1 MKDGWVTKSEL
12 EKITGMSAGTIARI
26 LRDRKCE
33 WSSDECTTPGGK
45 QMVVLINPLSIP
57 REYLAKYLEYHTGQ
71 VKGKPDSNISDY
83 ADWQVR
89 TAIERRA
96 RLQSIRNKMP
106 DARYQSLL
114 SKNRNQKTIELKKLC
129 RAEKISVATF
139 YRWDKAEK
147 EDGIEALIPGWG
159 KKNGHLKNLE
169 TPQKQFLIS
178 VYGDQSQPKI
188 AECWRMLVDYSLE
201 KGLPAPSISTT
212 RRFIGDLP
220 ENFKALHRKGAKY
233 YQDKHE
239 YYCQRD
245 YESLKSNAIWCSDHH
260 QLNIYVKDRDGRKG
274 FPWFTVWQD
283 LASRKIV
290 GWWLQVRAANSRTI
304 AGAFRHAVLKAGIPE
319 RTYVDNGK
327 DYRSR
332 FIGGGADR
340 RKKIPRKLPH
350 SIRDMARNDI
360 GRIDLDM
367 ETKGIFME
375 LDVQPIYAWPY
386 HPQSK
391 PTERFFRT
399 LDEQFSKKFEGY
411 RGHNVDN
418 RPEKLQAHIKN
429 GKVMDISELEN
440 LLSIYINERY
450 NLAPHKGD
458 GMERRSPNLA
468 WQDKLGTQRALETP
482 AVLDLLMMPVEQKKV
497 GRIGVTLFGKPYY
510 AAELTFYKGRE
521 VDVRY
526 DPHDLSKILVFER
539 NGKKICEAVN
549 QERMSWNPSKE
560 DIEKLQKIRKDEKKA
575 LKDVYRFAREKVEM
589 PDIRKRIKAGHNTY
603 AGPGGSEDRKKA
615 ETEKVKTRFDDDPR
629 GFPPRK
635 SRLPLQ
641 SGAYSVTKT
650 RSGGK
655 SGLRDE
661 DVAAIN
667 TSTGRAS
674 PFPPPGAAPS
684 EDEPCDWKTFADEEE
699 EEDE

>member
-1 MKDGWVTKSEL
+1 MTERWLTKTEL
-12 EKITGMSAGTIARI
+12 NKIIGISIGTIKR
-26 LRDRKCE
+26 LLKEGKCKFRD
-33 WSSDECTTPGGK
+33 DEISTPGGK
-45 QMVVLINPLSIP
+45 QTVVLIDPFSLP
-57 REYLAKYLEYHTGQ
+57 PEYQEKYIEQQIKKTRNN
-71 VKGKPDSNISDY
+71 PDSNISDY

-89 TAIERRA
+89 TAIERMSK
-96 RLQSIRNKMP
+96 LQSIRNKLA
-106 DARYQSLL
+106 DFKDKKINKGKGTDY
-114 SKNRNQKTIELKKLC
+114 LKQLC
-129 RAEKISVATF
+129 SAEGINKGTF
-139 YRWDKAEK
+139 YRWDKAACRHGAEK

-169 TPQKQFLIS
+169 PPQKQFLIS

-201 KGLPAPSISTT
+201 KGFPAPSINTT

-220 ENFKALHRKGAKY
+220 ENFKDLHRKGAKY
-233 YQDKHE
+233 YQDKYE
-239 YYCQRD
+239 YHTLRD
-245 YESLKSNAIWCSDHH
+245 YTSLKSNAIWCSDHH

-290 GWWLQVRAANSRTI
+290 GYWLQVRAANSRTI

-340 RKKIPRKLPH
+340 KRKNI
-350 SIRDMARNDI
+350 
-360 GRIDLDM
+360 IDLDM

-375 LDVQPIYAWPY
+375 LGVQPIYAWPY

-411 RGHNVDN
+411 RGHNVGN

-429 GKVMDISELEN
+429 GKVMDISELDE
-440 LLSIYINERY
+440 LLLIYINERY

-468 WQDKLGTQRALETP
+468 WQDKLGTQRALENP
-482 AVLDLLMMPVEQKKV
+482 AVLDLLMMPIEQKKV
-497 GRIGVTLFGKPYY
+497 GRLGINLFGGQYY
-510 AAELTFYKGRE
+510 AQGLFWWKGKE

-560 DIEKLQKIRKDEKKA
+560 DIEKIQKIRKDEKKA
-575 LKDVYRFAREKVEM
+575 LKDVYRFAREKVEL

-603 AGPGGSEDRKKA
+603 AGPGGSEDRPKTK
-615 ETEKVKTRFDDDPR
+615 EEKLKTRFDDDTGNQVQDDSNGRENCEGIFDGLPARPMAGGEAPGNNNAR
-629 GFPPRK
+629 GITFP
-635 SRLPLQ
+635 
-641 SGAYSVTKT
+641 T
-650 RSGGK
+650 
-655 SGLRDE
+655 RDE

-667 TSTGRAS
+667 TSSRRAS
-674 PFPPPGAAPS
+674 PLPPPGAAHDD

-699 EEDE
+699 EDE